1 MNGVRICVPVTS
13 LFNGG
18 HGRIIAEI
26 SNPVGKV
33 HQDYNRFP
41 MPDQPRSFRAEAV
54 VLRHA
59 NWGEADR
66 ILTLYTCEQGK
77 LRAIA
82 KGVRKIRSHK
92 AGHLEPFTH
101 IILQLARSRD
111 IPIVTQVETI
121 DPYLPLREDLILTGY
136 ASYVLELLDRFTYEQ
151 EGGNLTLFRLLTDTL
166 ARLCSTAEVWVVVR
180 YYEMRLLDFLGF
192 RPQLFECANCR
203 AVVQAVDQFFSPSAG
218 GVICPNCGRGLP
230 GLWPVSV
237 EVLKYLRHF
246 QRSNYNEAARA
257 RVAPAIQ
264 KEVETLMQSYFTYL
278 LERGLNTPGFIKKI
292 SA

>member
-1 MNGVRICVPVTS
+1 
-13 LFNGG
+13 
-18 HGRIIAEI
+18 
-26 SNPVGKV
+26 
-33 HQDYNRFP
+33 
-41 MPDQPRSFRAEAV
+41 MPEQPRSFRAEAV

-66 ILTLYTCEQGK
+66 ILTLYTREQGK

-82 KGVRKIRSHK
+82 KGARKIRSRK

-101 IILQLARSRD
+101 ITLQLARSRD
-111 IPIVTQVETI
+111 IAIVTQVETI
-121 DPYLPLREDLILTGY
+121 DSYLPLRDDLTRTGY
-136 ASYVLELLDRFTYEQ
+136 ASYVMELLDRFTYEQ
-151 EGGNLTLFRLLTDTL
+151 EGGNPALFNLLVDTL
-166 ARLCSTAEVWVVVR
+166 ARLCGTAEVWAVVR

-203 AVVQAVDQFFSPSAG
+203 NPIQAVDQYFSPLAG
-218 GVICPNCGRGLP
+218 GVICPNCGGGLP

-257 RVAPAIQ
+257 RVAPALQ
-264 KEVETLMQSYFTYL
+264 KEIETLMQAYFTYL
-278 LERGLNTPGFIKKI
+278 LERGLNTPGFMRRV